1 MADAPTISDDDIVP
15 DETTAKKPS
24 PVESIFETAQMRL
37 VKKVEAA
44 APSRTRRT
52 SFVFGSWGLSFVATV
67 YLSLRGGDG
76 AIAKAAVDGFTSYMM
91 AVATMYIVGYSVD
104 SADFINK
111 AKAALANRVG
121 GEQ

>member
-1 MADAPTISDDDIVP
+1 MADAPTISDDDIVQDVP
-15 DETTAKKPS
+15 TKKPS
-24 PVESIFETAQMRL
+24 PVEAIFETAQMRL
-37 VKKVEAA
+37 IKKVEAS

-104 SADFINK
+104 NADFINK
-111 AKAALANRVG
+111 AKTALANRVG